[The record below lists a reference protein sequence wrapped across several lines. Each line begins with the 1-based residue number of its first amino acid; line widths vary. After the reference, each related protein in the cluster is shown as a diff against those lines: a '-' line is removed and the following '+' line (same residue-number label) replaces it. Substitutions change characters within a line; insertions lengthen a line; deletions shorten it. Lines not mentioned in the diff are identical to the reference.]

1 MENYIFNIIYLT
13 LFISLVGDFLN
24 NVRRLKKKKRRR
36 SKGFYLAI
44 LIVVLYFSS
53 RMVPL
58 LRVSAQ
64 SIYVVEYGKIEESIE
79 TVGYIAREEKV
90 LTTIGDEDIKY
101 FVSEGEKVAKG
112 QKLAEVHLKQ
122 LDEKSKKDLEA
133 INLRLQNI
141 KEKQDGQ
148 GFLKGDVEKLEK
160 QMLILIKS
168 IQQDLKEEKYDRIAA
183 FKKELKDLLD
193 RKSVV
198 IGEKSFSGKN
208 IIQLEQQKNQLEN
221 KVNSS
226 VQTIYSDSS
235 GFVAMGS
242 DGFEELLNYRLLHEI
257 TGKQFKLLKDS
268 NLNSSLEDTQEK
280 KPVIRII
287 KNYKWSIVVE
297 IDADQG
303 EKIEKGKNIQIR
315 TGNQNKELKAIV
327 RNVIDEG
334 DKKIVIFDLDEFI
347 SDFYNIRTMTVEII
361 LNQYEGAMVFNS
373 SIVKKDGVKGV
384 YTVDVNGIPNF
395 RPVKI
400 RVSNKEYSILY
411 DGSFEQ
417 RPKGDPDKVE
427 QIKTINLYDEVVK
440 NGDKV
445 KEGKR
450 IR

>member
-168 IQQDLKEEKYDRIAA
+168 IQQDLKEEKCESI
-183 FKKELKDLLD
+183 LKD
-193 RKSVV
+193 
-198 IGEKSFSGKN
+198 F
-208 IIQLEQQKNQLEN
+208 
-221 KVNSS
+221 
-226 VQTIYSDSS
+226 
-235 GFVAMGS
+235 
-242 DGFEELLNYRLLHEI
+242 
-257 TGKQFKLLKDS
+257 
-268 NLNSSLEDTQEK
+268 
-280 KPVIRII
+280 
-287 KNYKWSIVVE
+287 
-297 IDADQG
+297 
-303 EKIEKGKNIQIR
+303 
-315 TGNQNKELKAIV
+315 
-327 RNVIDEG
+327 
-334 DKKIVIFDLDEFI
+334 
-347 SDFYNIRTMTVEII
+347 
-361 LNQYEGAMVFNS
+361 
-373 SIVKKDGVKGV
+373 
-384 YTVDVNGIPNF
+384 
-395 RPVKI
+395 
-400 RVSNKEYSILY
+400 
-411 DGSFEQ
+411 
-417 RPKGDPDKVE
+417 
-427 QIKTINLYDEVVK
+427 
-440 NGDKV
+440 
-445 KEGKR
+445 
-450 IR
+450 